1 MTLISCPDCGR
12 DVSSHAIACPH
23 CGYPLTPEPA
33 PETSPVSPWPEP
45 TLPPSPPLYQQP
57 EPVPLRY
64 LSFGLTGTVMGFL
77 WGCVALFALAAVAYL
92 AFWGVWLAWSGGSS
106 TLQELVSA
114 EDFALGA
121 LGFAFLALLVTA
133 VLFVIWSF
141 QAYMAAQ
148 SRGATRRQ
156 WASGWTIGAWF
167 IPFAN
172 LVIPKL
178 VMNEVD
184 RMSNPAAGQPPID
197 DRWRPLGRMAIS
209 DFWWAAWITGVVVY
223 SFGSTLEGA
232 VEVADDT
239 FATSLL
245 LQAIGFVFYAIAA
258 GLATGVVLTIGKRLR
273 RPRY

>member
-1 MTLISCPDCGR
+1 MRERP
-12 DVSSHAIACPH
+12 
-23 CGYPLTPEPA
+23 PA
-33 PETSPVSPWPEP
+33 ATSFER

-57 EPVPLRY
+57 QPAPLRY
-64 LSFGLTGTVMGFL
+64 LSFGLTGTVIGFL
-77 WGCVALFALAAVAYL
+77 WGCVALFALATLAYF

-106 TLQELVSA
+106 TLDELVSA

-133 VLFVIWSF
+133 VLFMVWSF
-141 QAYMAAQ
+141 QAYLAAQ

-178 VMNEVD
+178 VMNEMD
-184 RMSNPAAGQPPID
+184 RMSNPAAGDPPID

-209 DFWWAAWITGVVVY
+209 DFWWAAWITGVIVY
-223 SFGSTLEGA
+223 SFGSALEGA
-232 VEVADDT
+232 VEVADEV

-245 LQAIGFVFYAIAA
+245 LQAIGFAFYAIAA
-258 GLATGVVLTIGKRLR
+258 GLATGVVRMIGKRLR
-273 RPRY
+273 APR